1 MEIILPELTPTEQF
15 AEDDLNAWTPT
26 EMEVP
31 SVEEISDESENEVE
45 ILAIKPPPRL
55 LKVSEEVLKM
65 KEEERYG
72 FLYRV
77 QDRQAAV
84 DAKVKK
90 IQQEIANLHLKTGK
104 FVGKAFKMLRRKSN
118 EGIPK
123 SRMFTSKRKTLS
135 VLHKTL
141 NILRSQNA

>member
-55 LKVSEEVLKM
+55 LTASEEVLKM
-65 KEEERYG
+65 KEEGEKRISISGTRSPSSGRCQSEKDSARDSQPDASGKEDSQEKHSKCNPGSG
-72 FLYRV
+72 FL
-77 QDRQAAV
+77 
-84 DAKVKK
+84 K
-90 IQQEIANLHLKTGK
+90 L
-104 FVGKAFKMLRRKSN
+104 F
-118 EGIPK
+118 
-123 SRMFTSKRKTLS
+123 
-135 VLHKTL
+135 
-141 NILRSQNA
+141 